1 MGDQSFRALVYSIAV
16 HVLLAWLIL
25 TKLPHYETT
34 PITHPIEFTVLDK
47 SHKGRSMVTETDLNP
62 DNDLDKLKKEAD
74 YLSQFTKRVK
84 EQVVAKNLG
93 RTKNRPGQ
101 IPVESDEQRS
111 KGALGAAAD
120 AKNSRELALPGQGPG
135 PAAGKEA
142 GSSPFGRQ
150 VVVGSSTVGEFI
162 PGIKE
167 GAFTALNT
175 DRYAFYTFFARI
187 NEQVRSRWIRNLR
200 AFTESLTE
208 KELSKFAGRDWIT
221 EVDIQLDREGDV
233 VRALIMRSSGSSD
246 LDQAAILAFQDA
258 APFANPPRELVEE
271 DGLIHLRYG
280 ILVR

>member
-1 MGDQSFRALVYSIAV
+1 MVDQSFRALVYSIAV
-16 HVLLAWLIL
+16 HILLAWILL
-25 TKLPHYETT
+25 TKLPQYETT
-34 PITHPIEFTVLDK
+34 PITRPVEFTVVDK
-47 SHKGRSMVTETDLNP
+47 THKGRSFVTETDLNP
-62 DNDLDKLKKEAD
+62 ENDVDRLKKEAD

-93 RTKNRPGQ
+93 KTKNRPGQ
-101 IPVESDEQRS
+101 VPIESDEQRS
-111 KGALGAAAD
+111 KGAPGSGSD
-120 AKNSRELALPGQGPG
+120 AKNTYELKLPGQGPQ
-135 PAAGKEA
+135 AGRET
-142 GSSPFGRQ
+142 GSNPFGRQ

-208 KELSKFAGRDWIT
+208 AQLSKFAGRDWIT
-221 EVDIQLDREGDV
+221 EVDIQLDRDGGV
-233 VRALIMRSSGSSD
+233 VRALIMRSSGSD
-246 LDQAAILAFQDA
+246 ELDQAAILAFEDA